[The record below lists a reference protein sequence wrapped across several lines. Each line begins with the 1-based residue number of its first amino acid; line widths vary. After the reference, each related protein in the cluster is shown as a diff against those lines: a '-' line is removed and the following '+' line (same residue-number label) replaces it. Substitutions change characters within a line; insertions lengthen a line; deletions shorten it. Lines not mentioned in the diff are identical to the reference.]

1 MNNIEVRRLYEHE
14 EIPYELLYLADPSKE
29 AVTDYIRRGKLYSAY
44 IDNKVVGAYAIL
56 MTRPLTLEIM
66 NIAVEESHQR
76 KGIGKVLI
84 NHAINTSKDLNAK
97 VLEIG
102 TGNSSIYQLA
112 FYQKCGFRITGI
124 DKDFFKKHYKE
135 TIIENGIEC
144 IDMIRLSMDL

>member
-1 MNNIEVRRLYEHE
+1 MNNIEIKKLYKNE

-29 AVTDYIRRGKLYSAY
+29 AVTDYIGRGTLYSAY
-44 IDNKVVGAYAIL
+44 IDNKVVGAYVIL

-66 NIAVEESHQR
+66 NIAVEELHQR

>member
-1 MNNIEVRRLYEHE
+1 MNNIEIRRLYEHE

-44 IDNKVVGAYAIL
+44 IDNKVVGAYVTL